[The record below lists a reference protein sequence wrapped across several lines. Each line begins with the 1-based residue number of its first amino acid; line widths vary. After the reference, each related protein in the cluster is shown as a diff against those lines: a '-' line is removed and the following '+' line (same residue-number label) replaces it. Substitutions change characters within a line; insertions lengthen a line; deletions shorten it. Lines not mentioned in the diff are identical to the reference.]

1 MDGLPRLQE
10 REETSKRVEIMT
22 NSRKLTRAHR
32 RQIESERYL
41 NGDGQGLAWP
51 GARECHSTG
60 VKSKPI
66 A

>member
-1 MDGLPRLQE
+1 
-10 REETSKRVEIMT
+10 MT